1 MKTLKVILLII
12 LTGSPLKLLSQ
23 VNPVSI
29 DLGNNNVKL
38 DAKFY
43 AAGKGSSTP
52 TVILLHG
59 YPGNANSPYGLAER
73 LNKNGMN
80 ILVFNYEG
88 SFSSEGIFSWEN
100 CMNDIGVSLS
110 FLKQKNNIQQFSID
124 TSKIYVCG
132 CSLGA
137 ALALSAAVHNSEI
150 RKLIAV
156 VGGNDLS
163 IYLQKMRRDPI
174 FRTVLEKRIAAAG
187 MPNGPIKG
195 DSAYIH
201 TYFEQIMSNYEY
213 FDLIKNSEKL
223 KNKEILFITGWL
235 DTTVPMEEFIIPTY
249 RHLKNMNPEFVSIKA
264 FETDHNFTN
273 KRDDL
278 ANSITEWIKS
288 K

>member
-1 MKTLKVILLII
+1 MKGRKSILSIFLI
-12 LTGSPLKLLSQ
+12 SNSLLLLAQ
-23 VNPVSI
+23 LNPVSI
-29 DLGNNNVKL
+29 DLRNNGNKL

-43 AAGKGSSTP
+43 QVDKVISPP
-52 TVILLHG
+52 TLILLHG
-59 YPGNANSPYGLAER
+59 FPGNSNSPYGLAER
-73 LNKNGMN
+73 LSKNGIN
-80 ILVFNYEG
+80 VLVFNYEG
-88 SFSSEGIFSWEN
+88 SFNSQGIFSWEN
-100 CMNDIGVSLS
+100 CMNDIGVALS

-124 TSKIYVCG
+124 TSKIIVCG

-163 IYLQKMRRDPI
+163 IYLQKMKRDPV
-174 FRTVLEKRIAAAG
+174 FRTALEKRITAAG
-187 MPNGPIKG
+187 MPNGPIRG
-195 DSAYIH
+195 DSGYIH
-201 TYFEQIMSNYEY
+201 IYFDQIMSNYEY
-213 FDLIKNSEKL
+213 FDLIKNAEKL
-223 KNKEILFITGWL
+223 KNKEIFFITGWL

-249 RHLKNMNPEFVSIKA
+249 RHLKNMNPEFVSIEA

-273 KRDDL
+273 KRDEL